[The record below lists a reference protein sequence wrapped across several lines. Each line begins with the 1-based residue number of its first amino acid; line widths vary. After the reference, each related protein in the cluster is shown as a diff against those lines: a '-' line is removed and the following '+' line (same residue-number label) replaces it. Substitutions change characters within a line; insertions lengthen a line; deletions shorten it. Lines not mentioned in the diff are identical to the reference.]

1 MSDAGAATTLC
12 ERCRRVAPRLN
23 DDGWCPDCEE
33 AEARAEAALGALVTE
48 LADNVF
54 SILGDYLHPSDLRD
68 LLDANI
74 GWRAELLE
82 GEGAHWAPPE
92 RIEDRRIRLAR
103 LTEMPA
109 TNPPHEGTDS
119 L

>member
-1 MSDAGAATTLC
+1 MSDTGAATTLC
-12 ERCRRVAPRLN
+12 ERCGRVAPGLN
-23 DDGWCPDCEE
+23 DDGWCPECEE

-48 LADNVF
+48 FADRVY

-74 GWRAELLE
+74 EWRAELLE

-92 RIEDRRIRLAR
+92 RIGDRRNRLAR
-103 LTEMPA
+103 LSEMRA
-109 TNPPHEGTDS
+109 TDPPDDGTDS
-119 L
+119 P